1 MKTYFPNDRCQG
13 RVSRAAQ
20 RSPTLDIGHSEDT
33 FLSPVAAKA
42 ATDSRNLLPVLLGLL
57 LAGCSSTPKAKTYVP
72 PTPTPGTVERGLASW
87 YGKEFDGLPTA
98 SGETFRPEKVSAAH
112 RTLPLGT
119 LVEVTNEK
127 NGKSVRVKVNDRGPF
142 VAGRIV
148 DLSKAAAAEIGSV
161 GDGVVPVTL
170 RVVTLGDNSR
180 IRAKSDE
187 PPAPTPANT
196 ASKAEPAPLAAR
208 PAVSGWAVQAGAF
221 GSEENA
227 VKLRERLAARYP
239 TPWIEDAG
247 GLKRV
252 KFGPY
257 ALRAEAEAARDS
269 LGEIGLAGILVEAR

>member
-1 MKTYFPNDRCQG
+1 M
-13 RVSRAAQ
+13 A
-20 RSPTLDIGHSEDT
+20 
-33 FLSPVAAKA
+33 
-42 ATDSRNLLPVLLGLL
+42 
-57 LAGCSSTPKAKTYVP
+57 CSSTPKAATYTP
-72 PTPTPGTVERGLASW
+72 PTPTPGAVERGLASW

-119 LVEVTNEK
+119 IVDVTNEK
-127 NGKSVRVKVNDRGPF
+127 NGRSVRVKVNDRGPF

-170 RVVTLGDNSR
+170 RVVTAGDNSR

-187 PPAPTPANT
+187 PPVPTPANT
-196 ASKAEPAPLAAR
+196 AVKGEPSAPTAR
-208 PAVSGWAVQAGAF
+208 PAAAGWAVQAGAF
-221 GSEENA
+221 GSQENA

-239 TPWIEDAG
+239 SPWIEDVS

-257 ALRAEAEAARDS
+257 ASRAEAEAARDT

>member
-1 MKTYFPNDRCQG
+1 MLFG
-13 RVSRAAQ
+13 
-20 RSPTLDIGHSEDT
+20 
-33 FLSPVAAKA
+33 LS
-42 ATDSRNLLPVLLGLL
+42 L
-57 LAGCSSTPKAKTYVP
+57 LACSSAPKPGAYAP
-72 PTPTPGTVERGLASW
+72 LPQTPTPGAVERGLASW

-98 SGETFRPEKVSAAH
+98 SGETFRPEKVTAAH

-119 LVEVTNEK
+119 VVDVTNEK
-127 NGKSVRVKVNDRGPF
+127 NGKTVRVKVNDRGPF

-148 DLSKAAAAEIGSV
+148 DLSKAAAGEIGSV
-161 GDGVVPVTL
+161 VDGVVPVTL

-196 ASKAEPAPLAAR
+196 ATKGEAAAAAR
-208 PAVSGWAVQAGAF
+208 PSTGGWAVQAGAF
-221 GSEENA
+221 GSQENA

-239 TPWIEDAG
+239 SPWIEDAA

-257 ALRAEAEAARDS
+257 ASRADAEAARDS
-269 LGEIGLAGILVEAR
+269 LGEIGLAGILVETR

>member
-1 MKTYFPNDRCQG
+1 M
-13 RVSRAAQ
+13 AAARRTAGPSWLG
-20 RSPTLDIGHSEDT
+20 RSPALFT
-33 FLSPVAAKA
+33 FKEIPLFLFS
-42 ATDSRNLLPVLLGLL
+42 LFL
-57 LAGCSSTPKAKTYVP
+57 LACSSTPKADTYIP
-72 PTPTPGTVERGLASW
+72 PSPTPTPGAVERGLASW

-98 SGETFRPEKVSAAH
+98 SGETFRPEKVSDAH

-119 LVEVTNEK
+119 VVDVTNEK
-127 NGKSVRVKVNDRGPF
+127 NGRSVRVKVNDRGPF

-161 GDGVVPVTL
+161 GDGVVPVSL
-170 RVVTLGDNSR
+170 RVVALGDNSR

-187 PPAPTPANT
+187 PPVPTPANT
-196 ASKAEPAPLAAR
+196 AVKGDAAAAAAAR
-208 PAVSGWAVQAGAF
+208 PAAGWAVQAGAF
-221 GSEENA
+221 GSQENA

-239 TPWIEDAG
+239 SPWIEDAG

-257 ALRAEAEAARDS
+257 ASRADAEAARDS

>member
-1 MKTYFPNDRCQG
+1 
-13 RVSRAAQ
+13 
-20 RSPTLDIGHSEDT
+20 
-33 FLSPVAAKA
+33 
-42 ATDSRNLLPVLLGLL
+42 
-57 LAGCSSTPKAKTYVP
+57 LACSSTPKAKTYIP
-72 PTPTPGTVERGLASW
+72 PSPTPTPGAVERGLASW

-98 SGETFRPEKVSAAH
+98 SGETFRPEKISAAH

-119 LVEVTNEK
+119 VVDVTNEK
-127 NGKSVRVKVNDRGPF
+127 NGRSVRVKVNDRGPF

-161 GDGVVPVTL
+161 GDGVVPVAL

-196 ASKAEPAPLAAR
+196 AMKGEPAAR
-208 PAVSGWAVQAGAF
+208 PAAAGWAVQAGAF
-221 GSEENA
+221 GSQENA

-239 TPWIEDAG
+239 SPWIEDAG

-257 ALRAEAEAARDS
+257 ASHADAETARDS